1 MGFFG
6 KVFMGTVAVILITA
20 FVVYVSSLHALETQ
34 VQQETGLRVERECR
48 LVAQTVE
55 HAWVE
60 TAGTGDQTALLE
72 TAAALGES
80 RVTLIATNGR
90 ALFDSH
96 EDARAMGNQGDREE
110 IRQTG
115 KLVTRFSNTLK
126 KEMIYY
132 ALPVEFKGQRVG
144 YARVAVSIQ
153 DRDAQLSEL
162 NTAVRNGV
170 LLAGLIAL
178 AFAALIA
185 RQISKPLQEIGEFV
199 AEVGRG
205 ATPKRIPSG
214 HALEIGRLAETVN
227 TMAQELQGQIAR
239 IQRDKAEREAI
250 LSGIADGLIALDR
263 DQRILF
269 INSPARQLLSVPAG
283 RVKGMLLSELCDNE
297 AVASLL
303 EQSAETDEAVH
314 SETFVAGPDG
324 ERQVELSAVPL
335 AGEGGRR
342 RGSVLVLRDVT
353 ELRHLEAVRRDFVS
367 NVSHELKTPL
377 TAMRGYVEAVLDDE
391 DMSTDQRVV
400 FLQKARLNTERL
412 TSIVSDLLSLSR
424 LESEERELSFEPLE
438 VREVLDAVLSDS
450 MDLAESRQ
458 VRLEL
463 ESDGSNP
470 LARAD
475 ETALHMAASNLVS
488 NAIQYSPQET
498 GHVRLRLTST
508 PEEVWIEVVDNGP
521 GIPVDE
527 QERIFE
533 RFYRIDKARSRKL
546 GGTGLGLAIVRH
558 VMAAHG
564 GRVELESSPGQG
576 SRFRLIL
583 SRFA

>member
-20 FVVYVSSLHALETQ
+20 FVVYISSLHALETQ

-48 LVAQTVE
+48 LVVQTVE
-55 HAWVE
+55 HAWIE
-60 TAGTGDQTALLE
+60 TEGTVDQIALLE
-72 TAAALGES
+72 TAKALGES
-80 RVTLIATNGR
+80 RVTLIATTGR
-90 ALFDSH
+90 ALFDSQ

-110 IRQTG
+110 IRKTG
-115 KLVTRFSNTLK
+115 TLVTRFSNTLK
-126 KEMIYY
+126 KDMIYY

-162 NTAVRNGV
+162 NSAVRNGV

-185 RQISKPLQEIGEFV
+185 RQITRPLQEIGEFV

-205 ATPKRIPSG
+205 AAPSQIPSG
-214 HALEIGRLAETVN
+214 HAHEIGRLAETVN

-250 LSGIADGLIALDR
+250 LSGISDGLIALDR
-263 DQRILF
+263 ERRILF
-269 INSPARQLLSVPAG
+269 INSPARKLLRVPAG
-283 RVKGMLLSELCDNE
+283 RVKGMLLEELADRE
-297 AVASLL
+297 ELGELL
-303 EQSAETDEAVH
+303 EKSAETQESVHDEAVFH
-314 SETFVAGPDG
+314 GPEGD
-324 ERQVELSAVPL
+324 RQVELSAVPL

-377 TAMRGYVEAVLDDE
+377 TAMRGYVEAVLDDQE
-391 DMSTDQRVV
+391 MSADQRMV
-400 FLQKARLNTERL
+400 FLQKARQNTERL

-424 LESEERELSFEPLE
+424 LESQERELSFEPLE
-438 VREVLDAVLSDS
+438 VREVIDEVLQDNR
-450 MDLAESRQ
+450 DLAESRQ
-458 VRLEL
+458 VSLEL
-463 ESDGSNP
+463 ETDGTSP
-470 LARAD
+470 RARAD
-475 ETALHMAASNLVS
+475 SQALHMAASNLVS

-498 GHVRLRLTST
+498 GVVRLRLTST
-508 PEEVWIEVVDNGP
+508 PEEVWIEVVDNGT
-521 GIPVDE
+521 GIPHSE

-546 GGTGLGLAIVRH
+546 GGTGLGLSIVRH
-558 VMAAHG
+558 VMAAHS
-564 GRVELESSPGQG
+564 GRVELESAPGEG
-576 SRFRLIL
+576 SRFRMIL
-583 SRFA
+583 PRVS

>member
-20 FVVYVSSLHALETQ
+20 LVVYVSSLHALESQ
-34 VQQETGLRVERECR
+34 VQRETGLRVERECR
-48 LVAQTVE
+48 LVVQTVE
-55 HAWVE
+55 HAWIE
-60 TAGTGDQTALLE
+60 TEGTCDQAALLE

-80 RVTLIATNGR
+80 RVTLIATTGR

-96 EDARAMGNQGDREE
+96 EDARAMGNHSSREE
-110 IRQTG
+110 ILENG
-115 KLVTRFSNTLK
+115 KVVIRFSNTLK

-132 ALPVEFKGQRVG
+132 ALPVDFKGQRVG

-153 DRDAQLSEL
+153 DRDAQLRDL
-162 NTAVRNGV
+162 NAAVRNGV

-185 RQISKPLQEIGEFV
+185 RQISRPLEEIGQFV

-205 ATPKRIPSG
+205 ATPSRIPSG
-214 HALEIGRLAETVN
+214 HAHEIGRLAETVN

-263 DQRILF
+263 EQRILF
-269 INSPARQLLSVPAG
+269 INGPARKLLTVPAG
-283 RVKGMLLSELCDNE
+283 RVKGLLLSELDDREELSDLLQKSSETNE
-297 AVASLL
+297 AVH
-303 EQSAETDEAVH
+303 DEAVFH
-314 SETFVAGPDG
+314 DSDG

-335 AGEGGRR
+335 PGEGGRR

-391 DMSTDQRVV
+391 GMGTDQRVV
-400 FLQKARLNTERL
+400 FLQKARQNTERL

-438 VREVLDAVLSDS
+438 VREVLDEVLQDNR
-450 MDLAESRQ
+450 DLAESRQ
-458 VRLEL
+458 VQLEL
-463 ESDGSNP
+463 ETDGTSP
-470 LARAD
+470 LSRAD
-475 ETALHMAASNLVS
+475 AQALHMAASNLVS

-498 GHVRLRLTST
+498 GTVRVRLTST

-521 GIPVDE
+521 GIPPSE
-527 QERIFE
+527 QERVFE

-546 GGTGLGLAIVRH
+546 GGTGLGLSIVRH

-564 GRVELESSPGQG
+564 GRVELESTPGEG

-583 SRFA
+583 PRAS